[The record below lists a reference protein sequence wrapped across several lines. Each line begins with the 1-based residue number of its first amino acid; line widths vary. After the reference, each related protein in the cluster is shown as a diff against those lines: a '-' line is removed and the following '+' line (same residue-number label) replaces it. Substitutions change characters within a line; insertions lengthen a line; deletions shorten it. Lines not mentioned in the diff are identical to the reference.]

1 MFEHSS
7 LLLVSGPEFH
17 EEWLRDGPCDATTTG
32 LSNSGSGVNSLPV
45 VGNMRFGVP
54 DLKSDFWDLKILR
67 SDRISLFPASVV
79 KYRVRHVMPVDLV
92 SLAY

>member
-1 MFEHSS
+1 MKGFGSAPEDDCSDIYYCGLEVSRGAVLMLEHSS

-54 DLKSDFWDLKILR
+54 DLKSGF
-67 SDRISLFPASVV
+67 
-79 KYRVRHVMPVDLV
+79 
-92 SLAY
+92 

>member
-1 MFEHSS
+1 MPPAIRGLVTTVQMQTKLDLSALVFSCGIVLFLKHSS

-45 VGNMRFGVP
+45 CGEHEIRG
-54 DLKSDFWDLKILR
+54 
-67 SDRISLFPASVV
+67 A
-79 KYRVRHVMPVDLV
+79 
-92 SLAY
+92 

>member
-1 MFEHSS
+1 MLEFWEADVLYIVYSS

-54 DLKSDFWDLKILR
+54 DFGIVELNR
-67 SDRISLFPASVV
+67 GRIASR
-79 KYRVRHVMPVDLV
+79 YFQ
-92 SLAY
+92 

>member
-1 MFEHSS
+1 VDFKLGHYRFVWGLEVSGRAVLMLEHSS

-54 DLKSDFWDLKILR
+54 DFGIFEL
-67 SDRISLFPASVV
+67 
-79 KYRVRHVMPVDLV
+79 
-92 SLAY
+92 

>member
-54 DLKSDFWDLKILR
+54 DLSFG
-67 SDRISLFPASVV
+67 RIASRYFQQVF
-79 KYRVRHVMPVDLV
+79 
-92 SLAY
+92 